1 MSCEGRAW
9 LNNQPGVSL
18 CTHVFV
24 SGFGRPHQRS
34 RVKEARPL
42 YLSLCE
48 YGVEVSMKIKCKK
61 CGEVIVVADDI
72 VPGQHVR
79 CPYCDEKFAYD
90 VEKVGIS
97 GEDLRTA
104 LAECRKDKEL
114 NAYYKNAPLGAR
126 LYIALVF
133 YGKVFRDALDKDAYV
148 KAFAEIGGE
157 LKERDLRYLL
167 QHEDD
172 ESMREYLSDRLAA
185 SVGRSDDPIRAG
197 DAKGRSRFGIIR
209 PSVPKHADVNP
220 EVERRMAIQERSE
233 KTRVQAEEC
242 EWRRKIIGS
251 AVNGVI
257 ICAVLIVGWIV
268 YLAWH
273 DRQVQARRERL
284 EAVQAE
290 KEREEKEKQER
301 DRQEAE
307 ERARQDRERAERLE
321 REQKERVE
329 RRRIAAEDEER
340 RKKIDEENRIREE
353 AEKRQEEYRDI
364 VVSLSDR
371 ELLREV
377 TLPEKMR
384 PGRAVRKFLCMLPV
398 DQDEFV
404 LYEVETD
411 AEGKT
416 VAVALSG
423 EKGREQVDFQELKKR
438 IEKTGCIFCDN
449 EKAYF
454 RPRKAKRPN
463 EFQMP
468 VDSQVFEPWNAMF
481 GEMLPV
487 IKKFN
492 FRCNVFALDVFMLQK
507 GEDAVKVTRLEPFDA
522 VALSQFKDIVRQDL
536 LERKGAAAMKRPI
549 KIKRPVI
556 TVKLYDGDIVKKDAR
571 GNTYVPR
578 EFPQPK
584 GYSNFRPHNYY
595 DGRICNCGL
604 CKKYRSWEDLRDE
617 AVKQERA
624 VAEYE
629 VEIENARERR
639 RNAVRVSDD
648 EVDAILKKLRVRVVY
663 AKEQIDDANEEEG
676 FGAITPQVKSPE
688 VGCASGS
695 VTDEL
700 SAVGIARLNARLKY
714 RSFCGIEFGM
724 VEERIDPCN
733 GRGGDLP
740 TAFRHFKSYSKYGS
754 KVFHRV
760 AKIDLNGKITN
771 ASIDSFKKEIRQ
783 TVAVL
788 SKKYGMTFD
797 VVKESDE
804 RFAMGFEDQYVNVV
818 VGGYYSNGEAS
829 FYIGFTNK
837 QVDEQNDAIWSRH
850 PGKDISMPSNA
861 GLDVL

>member
-1 MSCEGRAW
+1 ME
-9 LNNQPGVSL
+9 
-18 CTHVFV
+18 
-24 SGFGRPHQRS
+24 
-34 RVKEARPL
+34 
-42 YLSLCE
+42 
-48 YGVEVSMKIKCKK
+48 IKCKM

-72 VPGQHVR
+72 IPGQHIR
-79 CPYCDEKFAYD
+79 CPYCDEKFSYAAK
-90 VEKVGIS
+90 KVGIS
-97 GEDLRTA
+97 DEDLRTA
-104 LAECRKDKEL
+104 LAMCCKDK
-114 NAYYKNAPLGAR
+114 NRDAYYRNAPQGAR

-133 YGKVFRDALDKDAYV
+133 YGEVFKNELDKDEYV
-148 KAFAEIGGE
+148 KTFSKIGAE
-157 LKERDLRYLL
+157 LNERDLRYLL

-172 ESMREYLSDRLAA
+172 EVMRKHFSDQLSSLVGGFDKHPREDA
-185 SVGRSDDPIRAG
+185 SANRPRIGGVRSSGAG
-197 DAKGRSRFGIIR
+197 PMAG
-209 PSVPKHADVNP
+209 NP
-220 EVERRMAIQERSE
+220 GLERRMAERE
-233 KTRVQAEEC
+233 RREAVRAQVEER
-242 EWRRKIIGS
+242 EWRRKVIGTI
-251 AVNGVI
+251 VNGVI

-268 YLAWH
+268 YSAWH

-398 DQDEFV
+398 DQDEFA

-595 DGRICNCGL
+595 DGRICNCAL
-604 CKKYRSWEDLRDE
+604 CRKYRSWEELRDE
-617 AVKQERA
+617 AANQERA
-624 VAEYE
+624 MAEYE
-629 VEIENARERR
+629 VEIESARERL
-639 RNAVRVSDD
+639 RNSVRVSDD
-648 EVDAILKKLRVRVVY
+648 EVDAVLKKLRVRVVY
-663 AKEQIDDANEEEG
+663 AKEQVGDEKEEEG
-676 FGAITPQVKSPE
+676 FGAITSPAKSSE
-688 VGCASGS
+688 EGRVRGS
-695 VTDEL
+695 VADEL

-714 RSFCGIEFGM
+714 KSFCGVEFGT
-724 VEERIDPCN
+724 VEERINQGN
-733 GRGGDLP
+733 GRGGELP
-740 TAFRHFKSYSKYGS
+740 TAFRHFKSYTKWGS

-788 SKKYGMTFD
+788 SKKYGMTFN
-797 VVKESDE
+797 VVEELDE
-804 RFAMGFEDQYVNVV
+804 RLEMQFEDQYVKVV
-818 VGGYYSNGEAS
+818 VNGYYSNGEAS
-829 FYIGFTNK
+829 FHIEFTNK
-837 QVDEQNDAIWSRH
+837 QIDEQNDEIWARH
-850 PGKDISMPSNA
+850 PGEDISMPGNA
-861 GLDVL
+861 GFDVL

>member
-1 MSCEGRAW
+1 ME
-9 LNNQPGVSL
+9 
-18 CTHVFV
+18 
-24 SGFGRPHQRS
+24 
-34 RVKEARPL
+34 
-42 YLSLCE
+42 
-48 YGVEVSMKIKCKK
+48 IKCKM

-72 VPGQHVR
+72 IPGQHIR
-79 CPYCDEKFAYD
+79 CPYCDEKFSYAAK
-90 VEKVGIS
+90 KVGIS
-97 GEDLRTA
+97 DEDLRTA
-104 LAECRKDKEL
+104 LAMCCKDK
-114 NAYYKNAPLGAR
+114 NRDAYYRNAPQGAR

-133 YGKVFRDALDKDAYV
+133 YGEVFKNELDKDEYV
-148 KAFAEIGGE
+148 KTFSKIGAE
-157 LKERDLRYLL
+157 LNERDLRYLL

-172 ESMREYLSDRLAA
+172 EVMRKHFSDQLSSLVGGFDKHPREDA
-185 SVGRSDDPIRAG
+185 SANRPRIGVVRSSGAG
-197 DAKGRSRFGIIR
+197 PMAG
-209 PSVPKHADVNP
+209 NP
-220 EVERRMAIQERSE
+220 GLERRMAERE
-233 KTRVQAEEC
+233 RREAVRAQVEER
-242 EWRRKIIGS
+242 EWRRKVIGTI
-251 AVNGVI
+251 VNGVI

-268 YLAWH
+268 YSAWH

-398 DQDEFV
+398 DQDEFA

-595 DGRICNCGL
+595 DGRICNCAL
-604 CKKYRSWEDLRDE
+604 CRKYRSWEELRDE
-617 AVKQERA
+617 AANQERA
-624 VAEYE
+624 MAEYE
-629 VEIENARERR
+629 VEIESARERL
-639 RNAVRVSDD
+639 RNSVRVSDD
-648 EVDAILKKLRVRVVY
+648 EVDAVLKKLRVRVVY
-663 AKEQIDDANEEEG
+663 AKEQVGDEKEEEG
-676 FGAITPQVKSPE
+676 FGAITSPAKSSE
-688 VGCASGS
+688 EGRVRGS
-695 VTDEL
+695 VADEL

-714 RSFCGIEFGM
+714 KSFCGVEFGT
-724 VEERIDPCN
+724 VEERINQGN
-733 GRGGDLP
+733 GRGGELP
-740 TAFRHFKSYSKYGS
+740 TAFRHFKSYTKWGS

-788 SKKYGMTFD
+788 SKKYGMTFN
-797 VVKESDE
+797 VVEELDE
-804 RFAMGFEDQYVNVV
+804 RLEMQFEDQYVKVV
-818 VGGYYSNGEAS
+818 VNGYYSNGEAS
-829 FYIGFTNK
+829 FHIEFTNK
-837 QVDEQNDAIWSRH
+837 QIDEQNDEIWARH
-850 PGKDISMPSNA
+850 PGEDISMPGNA
-861 GLDVL
+861 GFDVL

>member
-1 MSCEGRAW
+1 ME
-9 LNNQPGVSL
+9 
-18 CTHVFV
+18 
-24 SGFGRPHQRS
+24 
-34 RVKEARPL
+34 
-42 YLSLCE
+42 
-48 YGVEVSMKIKCKK
+48 IKCKM

-72 VPGQHVR
+72 IPGQHIR
-79 CPYCDEKFAYD
+79 CPYCDEKFSYAAK
-90 VEKVGIS
+90 KVGIS
-97 GEDLRTA
+97 DEDLRTA
-104 LAECRKDKEL
+104 LAMCCKDK
-114 NAYYKNAPLGAR
+114 NRDAYYRNAPQGAR

-133 YGKVFRDALDKDAYV
+133 YGEVFKNELDKDEYV
-148 KAFAEIGGE
+148 KTFSKIGAE
-157 LKERDLRYLL
+157 LNERDLRYLL

-172 ESMREYLSDRLAA
+172 EVMRKHFSDQLSSLVGGFDKHPREDA
-185 SVGRSDDPIRAG
+185 SANRPRIGVVRSSGAG
-197 DAKGRSRFGIIR
+197 PMAG
-209 PSVPKHADVNP
+209 NP
-220 EVERRMAIQERSE
+220 GLERRMAERE
-233 KTRVQAEEC
+233 RREAVRAQVEER
-242 EWRRKIIGS
+242 EWRRKVIGTI
-251 AVNGVI
+251 VNGVI

-268 YLAWH
+268 YSAWH

-398 DQDEFV
+398 DQDEFA

-595 DGRICNCGL
+595 DGRICNCAL
-604 CKKYRSWEDLRDE
+604 CRKYRSWEELRDE
-617 AVKQERA
+617 AANQERA
-624 VAEYE
+624 MAEYE
-629 VEIENARERR
+629 VEIESARERLR
-639 RNAVRVSDD
+639 KSVRVSDD
-648 EVDAILKKLRVRVVY
+648 EVDAVLKKLRVRVVY
-663 AKEQIDDANEEEG
+663 AKEQVGDEKEEEG
-676 FGAITPQVKSPE
+676 FGAITSPAKSSE
-688 VGCASGS
+688 EGRVRGS
-695 VTDEL
+695 VADEL

-714 RSFCGIEFGM
+714 KSFCGVEFGT
-724 VEERIDPCN
+724 VEERINQGN
-733 GRGGDLP
+733 GRGGELP
-740 TAFRHFKSYSKYGS
+740 TAFRHFKSYTKWGS

-788 SKKYGMTFD
+788 SKKYGMTFN
-797 VVKESDE
+797 VVEELDE
-804 RFAMGFEDQYVNVV
+804 RLEMQFEDQYVKVV
-818 VGGYYSNGEAS
+818 VNGYYSNGEAS
-829 FYIGFTNK
+829 FHIEFTNK
-837 QVDEQNDAIWSRH
+837 QIDEQNDEIWARH
-850 PGKDISMPSNA
+850 PGEDISMPGNA
-861 GLDVL
+861 GFDVL

>member
-1 MSCEGRAW
+1 ME
-9 LNNQPGVSL
+9 
-18 CTHVFV
+18 
-24 SGFGRPHQRS
+24 
-34 RVKEARPL
+34 
-42 YLSLCE
+42 
-48 YGVEVSMKIKCKK
+48 IKCKK

-79 CPYCDEKFAYD
+79 CPYCDEKFSCAGK
-90 VEKVGIS
+90 KVGMS
-97 GEDLRTA
+97 DDDLRTA
-104 LAECRKDKEL
+104 IAMCCKDKDRD
-114 NAYYKNAPLGAR
+114 AYYRNAPQGAR

-133 YGKVFRDALDKDAYV
+133 YGEVFKNELDKDEYV
-148 KAFAEIGGE
+148 KTFSKIGAE
-157 LKERDLRYLL
+157 LNERDLRYLL

-172 ESMREYLSDRLAA
+172 EVMRKHFSTQLSSL
-185 SVGRSDDPIRAG
+185 VGGFDKRPREEAGSNRARIGVVRSAG
-197 DAKGRSRFGIIR
+197 AGPMAG
-209 PSVPKHADVNP
+209 NP
-220 EVERRMAIQERSE
+220 GVERRMAEQERRE
-233 KTRVQAEEC
+233 AIRAQVEER
-242 EWRRKIIGS
+242 EWRRKVIGTI
-251 AVNGVI
+251 VNGVI

-268 YLAWH
+268 YSAWH
-273 DRQVQARRERL
+273 DRQVQARREHL
-284 EAVQAE
+284 EAIQAE
-290 KEREEKEKQER
+290 KEREEKERQER
-301 DRQEAE
+301 DRLEAE
-307 ERARQDRERAERLE
+307 ERARQARERADRLERERKERAER
-321 REQKERVE
+321 
-329 RRRIAAEDEER
+329 RRLAAEDEER
-340 RKKIDEENRIREE
+340 QKKIDEENRIREE
-353 AEKRQEEYRDI
+353 AEKRQKEYRDI

-384 PGRAVRKFLCMLPV
+384 PGRAERKFLCMLPV
-398 DQDEFV
+398 DQDEFA

-423 EKGREQVDFQELKKR
+423 EKGREQVDLQELKKR
-438 IEKTGCIFCDN
+438 IEKTGCVFCDN

-468 VDSQVFEPWNAMF
+468 MDSQVFEPWNAMF

-536 LERKGAAAMKRPI
+536 LERKGAAAMRRPI
-549 KIKRPVI
+549 KVKKPVI
-556 TVKLYDGDIVKKDAR
+556 TVRLYDGDVVKKDAR
-571 GNTYVPR
+571 SITYVPR

-584 GYSNFRPHNYY
+584 GYSNFRPHDYY

-604 CKKYRSWEDLRDE
+604 CKKYRSWEELRNE
-617 AVKQERA
+617 AVNQERA
-624 VAEYE
+624 LAEYE
-629 VEIENARERR
+629 VEIESARERL
-639 RNAVRVSDD
+639 RNSVRVSDD
-648 EVDAILKKLRVRVVY
+648 EVDAVLKKLRVRVVY
-663 AKEQIDDANEEEG
+663 AKEQSGDEKEEEG
-676 FGAITPQVKSPE
+676 FGAITSQTKTSE
-688 VGCASGS
+688 EGS
-695 VTDEL
+695 VRGSVADEL
-700 SAVGIARLNARLKY
+700 SSAGVMRLNARLKY

-797 VVKESDE
+797 VVEESDE
-804 RFAMGFEDQYVNVV
+804 RLAMGFEDQYVNVV

-837 QVDEQNDAIWSRH
+837 QVDEQNDEIWARH

>member
-1 MSCEGRAW
+1 ME
-9 LNNQPGVSL
+9 
-18 CTHVFV
+18 
-24 SGFGRPHQRS
+24 
-34 RVKEARPL
+34 
-42 YLSLCE
+42 
-48 YGVEVSMKIKCKK
+48 IKCKK

-72 VPGQHVR
+72 VTEQHIR
-79 CPYCDEKFAYD
+79 CPYCGEKFAYA

-97 GEDLRTA
+97 DEDLRTA

-114 NAYYKNAPLGAR
+114 NAYYRNAPQGAR

-133 YGKVFRDALDKDAYV
+133 YGKVFRDTLDKDVYV

-172 ESMREYLSDRLAA
+172 ESMREYLSDRLTAL
-185 SVGRSDDPIRAG
+185 VGRSDDPIRAG
-197 DAKGRSRFGIIR
+197 DAEGRSRFGIIR

-220 EVERRMAIQERSE
+220 EVERRMAMQERSE
-233 KTRVQAEEC
+233 KIRVQAEER

-268 YLAWH
+268 YSAWH

-284 EAVQAE
+284 EEFRAE
-290 KEREEKEKQER
+290 EARIQERTEKEKQEC
-301 DRQEAE
+301 DRREAE
-307 ERARQDRERAERLE
+307 ERVRQDAERAERIE
-321 REQKERVE
+321 RERREREE
-329 RRRIAAEDEER
+329 RLRIAAEDEER
-340 RKKIDEENRIREE
+340 QKKIDEENRIREA
-353 AEKRQEEYRDI
+353 AEKRQQEYRDI
-364 VVSLSDR
+364 VASLSGR

-384 PGRAVRKFLCMLPV
+384 LGRAERKFLCVMPA
-398 DQDEFV
+398 DQDEFA

-416 VAVALSG
+416 VAAALSG
-423 EKGREQVDFQELKKR
+423 EKDREQVDFQELKKR
-438 IEKTGCIFCDN
+438 IEEIGCIFCDN

-454 RPRKAKRPN
+454 RPRKARRPN

-468 VDSQVFEPWNAMF
+468 VESQAFEPWDAMF

-487 IKKFN
+487 IRKFN
-492 FRCNVFALDVFMLQK
+492 FRCNAFALDVFMVQK
-507 GEDAVKVTRLEPFDA
+507 GDDAVKVTRIEPFDT
-522 VALSQFKDIVRQDL
+522 VALSQFEDVVRQDL
-536 LERKGAAAMKRPI
+536 LEMKGAAAMRRPI
-549 KIKRPVI
+549 KIKKPVI
-556 TVKLYDGDIVKKDAR
+556 TVKLYDGNVVKKDAQ

-584 GYSNFRPHNYY
+584 GYVNFRPHDYY

-604 CKKYRSWEDLRDE
+604 CKKYRSWEGARDE

-629 VEIENARERR
+629 VEIERVRERM
-639 RNAVRVSDD
+639 RNSVRVSDD
-648 EVDAILKKLRVRVVY
+648 EVDATLKKLRVRVVY
-663 AKEQIDDANEEEG
+663 AKEQIGDANEEGG
-676 FGAITPQVKSPE
+676 FGAITSQTKIPE
-688 VGCASGS
+688 AGRVRGS
-695 VTDEL
+695 VADEL

-714 RSFCGIEFGM
+714 KSFCGVEFGT
-724 VEERIDPCN
+724 VEERIDQSN
-733 GRGGDLP
+733 GRGGELQ
-740 TAFRHFKSYSKYGS
+740 TSFRHFKNYTKWGS

-771 ASIDSFKKEIRQ
+771 ASVDSFKKEIRQ

-788 SKKYGMTFD
+788 SKKYGMTFN
-797 VVKESDE
+797 VVEESDE
-804 RFAMGFEDQYVNVV
+804 RLEMKFEDQCVKVAVN
-818 VGGYYSNGEAS
+818 GYYSNGEAS
-829 FYIGFTNK
+829 FSIEFANK
-837 QVDEQNDAIWSRH
+837 QVDEQNDEIWARH
-850 PGKDISMPSNA
+850 PGEDISMPGDA